1 MQLREEQQT
10 AQNPPDSLF
19 HEDELLLPG
28 SVSSRIFLNQ
38 QSYVLLSIYRLLE
51 LPFVSVAY
59 IFPGRENEYP
69 HKFREWGVSGRR
81 LTKAIVDEI
90 VAAMGRRSE
99 TRLSTSKITLKRG
112 QREENLDIKRVKRH
126 LGDGSSSAR
135 PEMMPTG
142 WYVMFV
148 TLLSFWALITSR
160 LSSWPL
166 PYAAF
171 VSALPRGSDAA
182 YGRVI
187 LSRRSP
193 ECSPS
198 PTSSCQ
204 NG

>member
-1 MQLREEQQT
+1 M
-10 AQNPPDSLF
+10 
-19 HEDELLLPG
+19 
-28 SVSSRIFLNQ
+28 
-38 QSYVLLSIYRLLE
+38 E

-59 IFPGRENEYP
+59 IFLDRENEYP

-126 LGDGSSSAR
+126 LSDGSSSAR

-142 WYVMFV
+142 WYVIFV
-148 TLLSFWALITSR
+148 TLLSLWALITSR

-171 VSALPRGSDAA
+171 VSALPRRSDA
-182 YGRVI
+182 
-187 LSRRSP
+187 
-193 ECSPS
+193 PS
-198 PTSSCQ
+198 PYGTQAATPGYLRINDSETTSPRNEEIGPSPNTQ
-204 NG
+204 LLLQKARDDRTSLFLQGRLKGLIISMSQEDRK